1 MKHVLFD
8 LKECLITSPLDDE
21 EYVKNTL
28 IEAANIGKLEV
39 LKVDTHKFQ
48 PHGVTGY
55 ALLAESHMSIH
66 TWPED
71 DIVRCDLFSCNPR
84 FAANVILVSSKSVN
98 ACVIFK
104 LIRHSTCKRLWLR

>member
-8 LKECLITSPLDDE
+8 LKDCLMTSLLDNE
-21 EYVKNTL
+21 EYIRETL
-28 IEAANIGKLEV
+28 IEAVKIAKLKL

-55 ALLAESHMSIH
+55 ALLAESHISIH

-71 DIVRCDLFSCNPR
+71 NIARCDLFSCQPNTDY
-84 FAANVILVSSKSVN
+84 KSVIQYMQN
-98 ACVIFK
+98 RFDSMEV
-104 LIRHSTCKRLWLR
+104 KRWGCDRSDWL

>member
-8 LKECLITSPLDDE
+8 LKQCLISYPLDDE
-21 EYVKNTL
+21 EYVKETL
-28 IEAANIGKLEV
+28 IEASKIAKLEL

-55 ALLAESHMSIH
+55 ALLAESHISIH

-71 DIVRCDLFSCNPR
+71 DVARCDLFSCNP
-84 FAANVILVSSKSVN
+84 NTDYKSV
-98 ACVIFK
+98 IQYIQTRF
-104 LIRHSTCKRLWLR
+104 HSMEVKKWGCDRSNWT

>member
-1 MKHVLFD
+1 MTKNV
-8 LKECLITSPLDDE
+8 KE
-21 EYVKNTL
+21 TL
-28 IEAANIGKLEV
+28 IEATKVAKLEL

-71 DIVRCDLFSCNPR
+71 GIARCDLFSCNS
-84 FAANVILVSSKSVN
+84 NTDYKSV
-98 ACVIFK
+98 IEYMQTRF
-104 LIRHSTCKRLWLR
+104 HSMEVKRWGCDRSDWL

>member
-8 LKECLITSPLDDE
+8 LKDCLMTSLLDNE
-21 EYVKNTL
+21 EYIRETL
-28 IEAANIGKLEV
+28 IEAVKIAKLKL

-55 ALLAESHMSIH
+55 ALLAESHISIH

-71 DIVRCDLFSCNPR
+71 NIARCDLFSCQPNTDY
-84 FAANVILVSSKSVN
+84 KSV
-98 ACVIFK
+98 IQYMQTRF
-104 LIRHSTCKRLWLR
+104 HSMEVKKWGCDRSDWI